1 MSVIP
6 FLNRVN
12 VGMKQPELLSVI
24 LARGQ
29 NEVMSRQTQS
39 SLHSGHE
46 GSVEDH
52 PIRTRGFD
60 QLSKLHDILRGTR
73 NLGESNG
80 ACNSD
85 EYCNAFAIHSLRLRL
100 LLLLLLLLFCVV

>member
-1 MSVIP
+1 MSVVP

-29 NEVMSRQTQS
+29 NEVMSRQTQG

-60 QLSKLHDILRGTR
+60 QLSKLHDVLRVKPVRVNET
-73 NLGESNG
+73 
-80 ACNSD
+80 CNSY
-85 EYCNAFAIHSLRLRL
+85 EYCNAFEIHSLRLKIIIL
-100 LLLLLLLLFCVV
+100 YLMLVIV